1 MSKKPYFYLA
11 RPTTNRAFCISI
23 ADKLIPNLTFRND
36 EDEVIEEIGINKAQ
50 PVIPPLRQ
58 RNSQVQLLETLEQ
71 KRKKSIGFIYDND
84 QVPKKTESALHRRE
98 DGGGGGPVH
107 RRRRRFEPQKS
118 EEDHLFNESYMVIEF
133 NLNAEVETL
142 NFIIDK
148 IRGKS
153 REGGAEL
160 LVKKEPLQE

>member
-1 MSKKPYFYLA
+1 M
-11 RPTTNRAFCISI
+11 
-23 ADKLIPNLTFRND
+23 IPNLTFRND
-36 EDEVIEEIGINKAQ
+36 EDEVIEEIGLNKAQ

-71 KRKKSIGFIYDND
+71 KRRKSIGFEYDND
-84 QVPKKTESALHRRE
+84 EVPKITESALPKKDNGR
-98 DGGGGGPVH
+98 GGLVQ

-153 REGGAEL
+153 RDGGAEL